1 MAYSVARD
9 KVGRRQGPR
18 ARRIVAA
25 PAQQYSLFA
34 PADAAA
40 GDARHFRRQAQLC
53 RRLCENLHQRD
64 LVELLSEL
72 ESEFEAKA
80 ERIEA
85 GAPAGRA

>member
-1 MAYSVARD
+1 MAYKVARD
-9 KVGRRQGPR
+9 MAGRRQGPR
-18 ARRIVAA
+18 ARRVVAA

-34 PADAAA
+34 PSDAAVV
-40 GDARHFRRQAQLC
+40 DARHFRRQAQLC
-53 RRLCENLHQRD
+53 RRLCETLHQRD

-85 GAPAGRA
+85 AGPAGRA